1 MADRNAWRALNSQH
15 WRQRATQ
22 WQQRSWVLFGLLL
35 VAFVINTVAHAPAT
49 LGTGMNLA
57 TGLILWLLQV
67 FPLLV
72 FIPAMRRELP
82 RALSWMSLLVLI
94 YLPFGIVASTRPVY
108 WSGIVLT
115 LSILAFMISL
125 AYWIQCLKRYHAQ
138 RADER
143 HQGAA

>member
-1 MADRNAWRALNSQH
+1 MANRGAWRALNSQH
-15 WRQRATQ
+15 WRHRATQ
-22 WQQRSWVLFGLLL
+22 WQQRSWILFGLLML
-35 VAFVINTVAHAPAT
+35 AFVINTTAHAPAA
-49 LGTGMNLA
+49 LGVGMNLV
-57 TGLILWLLQV
+57 TGFILWLLQV

-108 WSGIVLT
+108 WSGILLT
-115 LSILAFMISL
+115 LCLLAFMISL
-125 AYWIQCLKRYHAQ
+125 AYWIQCLKRYQAQ
-138 RADER
+138 LADEH